1 MGRTFENRK
10 HSMAK
15 TGAMKIKLYTKFA
28 KEIYV
33 CAKNMS
39 ADPDH
44 NPLLRRVIDKAKKSS
59 VPSHVIENALKKA
72 KGGGGEDYLPAR
84 YEGYGPGGC
93 MVIVDCLTD
102 NSNRT
107 ISEVRNCFT
116 KCDCKL
122 GGPGS
127 VAHMF
132 EHQAIFAFKGDDDEV
147 VLETL
152 MMADIDVTD
161 VTVEE
166 GIVTVFAPHT
176 EFYKVKTTLTEENA
190 DIHFEVEEITFE
202 PQAMHAVG
210 KEDEAR
216 FEKFINMLND
226 CDDVQ
231 EIYHNA
237 ELED

>member
-15 TGAMKIKLYTKFA
+15 TGAMKIKLYTKFG

-33 CAKNMS
+33 CAKNTS
-39 ADPDH
+39 SDPDN
-44 NPLLRRVIDKAKKSS
+44 NPILRRLIDKAKKSS

-72 KGGGGEDYLPAR
+72 KGGGGEDYQPAR

-102 NSNRT
+102 NNNRT

-132 EHQAIFAFKGDDDEV
+132 EHQAIFVFPGDDDEV

-161 VTVEE
+161 ITVED
-166 GIVTVFAPHT
+166 GMLTVFAPHT
-176 EFYKVKTTLTEENA
+176 EFYKIKTALTEETPE
-190 DIHFEVEEITFE
+190 IKFEVEEITYE
-202 PQAMHAVG
+202 PQNMHAVATA
-210 KEDEAR
+210 DAAR
-216 FEKFINMLND
+216 FEKFINMLDD

-231 EIYHNA
+231 EVYHNA
-237 ELED
+237 EVES